1 MTSAPLSSDQAS
13 DSLAQPYQLYYWPF
27 LPGRGEFVRLVLEQA
42 GVAYDDVARRSKQD
56 GGGPSAVVE
65 QLRVAGPGLRVLAP
79 PVLVH
84 GEVRLA
90 QMPNICAYLGE
101 RHGLAPVEPAGRAE
115 AMQLQLTITD
125 LVAEAHDTHHPVA
138 KGAYYEDQKPEALR
152 YARGFVDQRI
162 GKFLR
167 YFEAVLQAN
176 AGGGGRCLIGDALSY
191 VDLSMNQLLR
201 GLDYAF
207 PRAFASVTATT
218 PGLLALRDHVD
229 ALPNIA
235 AYRASTRCLPFNE
248 SGIFRRYP
256 ELDLEP
262 ATTG

>member
-1 MTSAPLSSDQAS
+1 MAVASSA
-13 DSLAQPYQLYYWPF
+13 PYQLYYWPF

-42 GVAYDDVARRSKQD
+42 GVPYDDVARRPKQD
-56 GGGPSAVVE
+56 GGGPSAVLE
-65 QLRVAGPGLRVLAP
+65 QLRAPGPGLLPLAP

-84 GEVRLA
+84 GELRLA

-101 RHGLAPVEPAGRAE
+101 RHGLAPLEQPQRAQ
-115 AMQLQLTITD
+115 ALQLQLTIAD

-138 KGAYYEDQKPEALR
+138 KGDYYEDQKVEALR

-167 YFEAVLQAN
+167 YFEAALQAN
-176 AGGGGRCLIGDALSY
+176 GGEYLCGDSLSY

-201 GLDYAF
+201 GLEYAF
-207 PRAFASVTATT
+207 ARAFVSVSASC
-218 PGLLALRDHVD
+218 PGLVALRDRVD

-235 AYRASTRCLPFNE
+235 AYRASERCLPFNE
-248 SGIFRRYP
+248 DGIFRHYP
-256 ELDLEP
+256 ELDLDIC
-262 ATTG
+262 